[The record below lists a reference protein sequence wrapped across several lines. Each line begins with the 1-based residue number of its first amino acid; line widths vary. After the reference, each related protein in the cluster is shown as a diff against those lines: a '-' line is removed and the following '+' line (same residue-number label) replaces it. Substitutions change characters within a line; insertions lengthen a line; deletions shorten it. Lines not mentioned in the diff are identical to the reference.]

1 MEVRVTSETTS
12 DPTPQ
17 RQFWNVAKVGFR
29 LLAASLSLA
38 FIVWVTVTFIQA
50 MRSEEWRTTTITGNL
65 FVNFT
70 LPLLMAG
77 LYWGVGM
84 WAWGIRSQPFGPIYF
99 LTIAAALAAGVL
111 SAVSQEMGGPWFA
124 LFQIWVAPVFL
135 HMHLELL
142 APSFPKFG
150 QWLLRAFYC
159 FAILLTLPL
168 LFVPVADWEIVT
180 WFPVWRMALRLNLA
194 SGILTTLILVAYY
207 YSTNANALQR
217 RWIRLLFCGTIL
229 AISPL
234 LCLSLLPELVR
245 APYSVPYTWTLP
257 FLVLNPL
264 SYAYVIGMRRQQ
276 LRYELFFQRIA
287 SYYLAITLLL
297 SAFFLALTVV
307 ARLFPQDIE
316 ARNRYD
322 LVAGIGLM
330 LLFVPLLR
338 QVQQVVRRIWYGREM
353 TSQKLVSWVSDALSR
368 TLDWSSLARLLLEEL
383 PNAMVLQHCAVYS
396 EKDLNGFTLLGASG
410 TRASAPL
417 PPRLP
422 GNSTL
427 IAYLLR
433 ESRPVAHDHLRRDL
447 TDASLSTEEQTL
459 IYNYPPAFWLP
470 LMSREQI
477 HGVLMLG
484 PRLGDDWISV
494 EDVHVLE
501 TLVNQTGVAV
511 HNVRLI
517 EEVRS
522 GRQELADAH
531 QQLLMARE
539 QERQLLAR
547 ELHDDAV
554 QQLIG
559 IGYQIQLA
567 QKSLNHNDADSND
580 VTPVIEELG
589 DMNENVIDVVRSLRL
604 LIRELRPTGLEHIGL
619 VPTLLAYIKTLQ
631 SQYPAIAITLQA
643 SPLHSYLSEEII
655 MGLFRVTQEAIRNSI
670 RHAHATEIVVRV
682 ERNNQ
687 HIDLSVTDNGRGFEV
702 PVPLSHLA
710 HKNHYGLVGLT
721 ERVALLGGQ
730 YQIES
735 KPGHGAT
742 IAVTIPLRGERGHES
757 KDASHSRG

>member
-1 MEVRVTSETTS
+1 MEVRATSETISGT
-12 DPTPQ
+12 TPQ
-17 RQFWNVAKVGFR
+17 QQFLQLAKTGLSF
-29 LLAASLSLA
+29 LAAALSLI
-38 FIVWVTVTFIQA
+38 FIVWVVFTFA
-50 MRSEEWRTTTITGNL
+50 EASRSPEWRESTITGNL

-77 LYWGVGM
+77 LFWGVGM
-84 WAWGIRSQPFGPIYF
+84 WAWSIRTQPFGPIYF
-99 LTIAAALAAGVL
+99 LTIAATLAAGVL

-142 APSFPKFG
+142 APSFPRFG

-159 FAILLTLPL
+159 FAILLTIPL
-168 LFVPVADWEIVT
+168 IFVPVAEWETVT
-180 WFPVWRMALRLNLA
+180 WFPLWRTALRLNLA
-194 SGILTTLILVAYY
+194 AGILTTLVLVGYY

-276 LRYELFFQRIA
+276 LRYELFFQRFA

-297 SAFFLALTVV
+297 SAFFLALAFVH
-307 ARLFPQDIE
+307 RLLPDDLE
-316 ARNRYD
+316 TRNQYD
-322 LVAGIGLM
+322 LAVGIGLM
-330 LLFVPLLR
+330 ILFVPLLR
-338 QVQQVVRRIWYGREM
+338 QVQIIVRRIWYGREM
-353 TSQKLVSWVSDALSR
+353 TSQKMVVWVSEALSR

-383 PNAMVLQHCAVYS
+383 PSAMVLQHCAAYS

-410 TRASAPL
+410 SRATAPL
-417 PPRLP
+417 PARLP
-422 GNSTL
+422 ANSTL
-427 IAYLLR
+427 INYLLR
-433 ESRPVAHDHLRRDL
+433 ENRPVAHETLRQAL
-447 TDASLSTEEQTL
+447 ADAMLSTDEQAL
-459 IYNYPPAFWLP
+459 IYTYPPAFWLP

-477 HGVLMLG
+477 HGILMLG

-517 EEVRS
+517 EEVRA

-539 QERQLLAR
+539 QERQSLAR

-567 QKSLNHNDADSND
+567 QKSLHQTTPTE
-580 VTPVIEELG
+580 VKPVIEELG
-589 DMNENVIDVVRSLRL
+589 DMNENVIDVVRTLRL

-619 VPTLLAYIKTLQ
+619 IPTLLAYIKNLQ
-631 SQYPAIAITLQA
+631 SQHPSITIQLEA
-643 SPLHSYLSEEII
+643 TPLHSYLSEEII
-655 MGLFRVTQEAIRNSI
+655 MGLFRVTQEAVRNSI
-670 RHAHATEIVVRV
+670 RHANPTKIVVKV
-682 ERNNQ
+682 ERINH
-687 HIDLSVTDNGRGFEV
+687 HIELAITDNGRGFDV
-702 PVPLSHLA
+702 PTPLTQLA
-710 HKNHYGLVGLT
+710 QKNHYGLVGLA
-721 ERVALLGGQ
+721 ERIALLGGE

-735 KPGHGAT
+735 KRGYGTT
-742 IAVTIPLRGERGHES
+742 ISVTIPLRGERGHEP
-757 KDASHSRG
+757 KDAGYSRG